1 MVWPNKWIEIP
12 RIFEI
17 SNQSIGLFLEFGWKK
32 TNYIWSF
39 SLYIIFKKQLF
50 NSNGKGMFYLWLGL
64 RDLFQLFICWYLQM
78 LWCSYI
84 CVIYKPVVFSKFTHL
99 WKWKIFLVHL
109 LAMSLNKISKYT
121 HYQLLYLIFIRNL
134 FFVSNE
140 VIICFPNMCVCEFI
154 NFLSSIQNKKK

>member
-1 MVWPNKWIEIP
+1 
-12 RIFEI
+12 
-17 SNQSIGLFLEFGWKK
+17 
-32 TNYIWSF
+32 
-39 SLYIIFKKQLF
+39 
-50 NSNGKGMFYLWLGL
+50 MFYLWLGL

-154 NFLSSIQNKKK
+154 NFLSSIQNKKKQNTHALHNRVTILQRNPKKSRAINVHCALHSSFLLIVKTTQSKTR